1 MTLQPG
7 TLLSSSL
14 VFALLA
20 QTAGAQTC
28 RGRPGFTKTMV
39 VANAGGMRASDARS
53 MSAGATVGRPEGLLA
68 SVAIGY
74 VVREASATFST
85 DQTGTSLGAS
95 AAYAGTEAGGRLELC
110 PGLGFSRIQVSGD
123 FFGEEATLTQTSRRA
138 GLSAGYR
145 LPATRDVLVIPFGSA
160 EYVWFDGSVRGDGF
174 NLPVPEDTYI
184 PISLGLGSVWKEWI
198 GFTLA
203 VVIPTGLPTA
213 HRSYVISFSVALGGR

>member
-39 VANAGGMRASDARS
+39 VANAGAMKASDARS
-53 MSAGATVGRPEGLLA
+53 MSAGATAGRPEGLLA
-68 SVAIGY
+68 SAAIGY

-95 AAYAGTEAGGRLELC
+95 VAYAGTEAGGRLELC

-123 FFGEEATLTQTSRRA
+123 FFGNEATLTQTSRRA
-138 GLSAGYR
+138 GLAAGYR

-160 EYVWFDGSVRGDGF
+160 DYVWFDGSVRGEGID
-174 NLPVPEDTYI
+174 LPVPEDTYI
-184 PISLGLGSVWKEWI
+184 PISLGLGSVWKERI
-198 GFTLA
+198 GFTMA

-213 HRSYVISFSVALGGR
+213 HRAYVASFSVAVGGR